1 MKSGRPLATPSANIS
16 GKPSGVEY
24 SQIIKDLKGK
34 IDCFIDGG
42 KSKIGLGSTIVKIE
56 KGEVIILREGI
67 IKKEDI
73 EKVLN

>member
-24 SQIIKDLKGK
+24 SQIIKDFDG

-56 KGEVIILREGI
+56 NGEVIILREGI